1 MPSPPDLEG
10 AVGGACVVELAAG
23 APEGDGDTDMAEACV
38 VASPVIAPEPANT
51 SAKVEI
57 AYAVSERASRTTIE
71 SSQRAAGSITDLR
84 LGVVSLY
91 GLDDGGVRS
100 SKMGVQDGPERLTLC
115 HTRLSSPLAPRWWRS
130 SSARAVDR
138 AVAAHT
144 PRRRRLSLQPP
155 IGCSERTRAR
165 APLGGRSQ
173 PTRGR

>member
-71 SSQRAAGSITDLR
+71 SSQRAAGSITDPSPR
-84 LGVVSLY
+84 
-91 GLDDGGVRS
+91 GG
-100 SKMGVQDGPERLTLC
+100 
-115 HTRLSSPLAPRWWRS
+115 
-130 SSARAVDR
+130 
-138 AVAAHT
+138 
-144 PRRRRLSLQPP
+144 
-155 IGCSERTRAR
+155 
-165 APLGGRSQ
+165 
-173 PTRGR
+173 